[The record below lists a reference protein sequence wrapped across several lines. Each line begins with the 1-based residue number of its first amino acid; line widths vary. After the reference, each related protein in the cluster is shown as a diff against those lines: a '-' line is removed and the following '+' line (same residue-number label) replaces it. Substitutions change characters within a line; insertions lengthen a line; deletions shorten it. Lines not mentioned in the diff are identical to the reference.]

1 MSPNVFFDVVGLSWV
16 SQRDRPCDAFHTVV
30 NLCQM
35 LNPRLTRCQEN
46 EVARLTSQE
55 EGR

>member
-1 MSPNVFFDVVGLSWV
+1 MTPNVIFDVVGLSWV
-16 SQRDRPCDAFHTVV
+16 SQRDRPHDAFHTVV